1 MRSFQK
7 CLHLYIGCETNLGQL
22 VGVRNNFLLIKEKDG
37 QSISEYDLQKV
48 GTDIFLH
55 LQLLDDL
62 TDEQRKEVINKGINI
77 GRPAGYTFS
86 NAAFLFLLSLNVDVF
101 GLIRA
106 GYARNINDASLQI
119 K

>member
-22 VGVRNNFLLIKEKDG
+22 VGVKNNLLLIKAKET
-37 QSISEYDLQKV
+37 QTISEYEMQLI
-48 GTDIFLH
+48 GTSIFLH

-62 TDEQRKEVINKGINI
+62 SDEQRKEVIKKGINI

-86 NAAFLFLLSLNVDVF
+86 NAAFLFLLSLNVDLF
-101 GLIRA
+101 GFIKA
-106 GYARNINDASLQI
+106 GYAKNINDSSLQSA
-119 K
+119 